1 MLNQRG
7 AGTRRLQ
14 RSRAHQPSRTRST
27 PADVQE
33 REGWDAGI
41 RGVECRRTQ
50 PSRSSRGSCALK
62 ARDGRSYEALGRRL
76 SISASTL
83 HRYCSGATVPEEFA
97 VVDRLALLCGTD
109 EEERRALEAAWTQA
123 DRARRGA
130 ASPTPPP
137 VPAVSA
143 TPESNPEPPA
153 PKPSL
158 DPAPNPTAPQAPRAR
173 PRRGTPALLLA
184 AVAVAVA
191 LVMLVLTAALLAHP
205 ARTAS
210 APAPADPGRT
220 AHPPLHLEHRLPAL
234 GGRLRAHLPRG
245 PGPPAQSPQRRSP
258 PTPGRGPG
266 RTMPCTAAEGAGP
279 DHGPRPVTV
288 RRRHPPRPARAL
300 GRPPRCRGTHTEWT
314 TAVEAPSPRATSPWT
329 STGPLDLRAAER
341 GDPRRRRVTMRAGAL
356 PPREAPGG
364 PTVDRSSAA
373 TGLPH
378 DPARSAARRCRARAP
393 GVLCRTTSGRETR

>member
-1 MLNQRG
+1 M
-7 AGTRRLQ
+7 
-14 RSRAHQPSRTRST
+14 
-27 PADVQE
+27 
-33 REGWDAGI
+33 
-41 RGVECRRTQ
+41 ECRRTQ

-97 VVDRLALLCGTD
+97 VVDRLALLGGTD
-109 EEERRALEAAWTQA
+109 EEERRALEVAWTQA

-158 DPAPNPTAPQAPRAR
+158 DPAPNSTAPQAPRAR
-173 PRRGTPALLLA
+173 PRRGAPALLLA
-184 AVAVAVA
+184 AVAVAVAVA

-245 PGPPAQSPQRRSP
+245 PGPPHSRPN
-258 PTPGRGPG
+258 
-266 RTMPCTAAEGAGP
+266 AG
-279 DHGPRPVTV
+279 
-288 RRRHPPRPARAL
+288 RRRLQGVGQDA
-300 GRPPRCRGTHTEWT
+300 
-314 TAVEAPSPRATSPWT
+314 
-329 STGPLDLRAAER
+329 
-341 GDPRRRRVTMRAGAL
+341 
-356 PPREAPGG
+356 
-364 PTVDRSSAA
+364 
-373 TGLPH
+373 
-378 DPARSAARRCRARAP
+378 RCRARRRRALVLITVQGRSPSGAVILHALHVHLVARPAAVERIPNGQRLWRRHHPAP
-393 GVLCRTTSGRETR
+393 LRRGPRPDLWIYVPPSEETLAGAG